1 MSGIS
6 LVKLSRHHWFTS
18 HRKVTVQIPGEC
30 TEGQLSYWLGA
41 ALHDRKE
48 CMLLLVDRAS
58 HRHKFD
64 NRFKGVVHPHVC
76 RVRTDIAD
84 LCLNNYDQVNAF
96 ENVVT
101 VAKHLC
107 GAATVALPVLTE
119 NWLLLLWHF
128 VVIIDEHG
136 FTPAEFGV
144 LCGIVSWAT
153 CGSGR
158 SRSSISSENG
168 LNERYIRLNLTQE
181 DRKDI
186 GRACKLILDFGRL
199 QFLKEHSFS
208 GNLVFYQQIRLGFDL
223 IKQN

>member
-1 MSGIS
+1 MTHRITSALEVLLDKKQIS
-6 LVKLSRHHWFTS
+6 SMQANAVKRDYLDFVSKPEVNHCLKGFTS
-18 HRKVTVQIPGEC
+18 S
-30 TEGQLSYWLGA
+30 QLSYWLGA

-107 GAATVALPVLTE
+107 GAATEHTTLETSARSEEPEKARIRQAIPRT
-119 NWLLLLWHF
+119 NLLLTGTFF
-128 VVIIDEHG
+128 VP
-136 FTPAEFGV
+136 TP
-144 LCGIVSWAT
+144 
-153 CGSGR
+153 
-158 SRSSISSENG
+158 
-168 LNERYIRLNLTQE
+168 Q
-181 DRKDI
+181 D
-186 GRACKLILDFGRL
+186 
-199 QFLKEHSFS
+199 
-208 GNLVFYQQIRLGFDL
+208 
-223 IKQN
+223 